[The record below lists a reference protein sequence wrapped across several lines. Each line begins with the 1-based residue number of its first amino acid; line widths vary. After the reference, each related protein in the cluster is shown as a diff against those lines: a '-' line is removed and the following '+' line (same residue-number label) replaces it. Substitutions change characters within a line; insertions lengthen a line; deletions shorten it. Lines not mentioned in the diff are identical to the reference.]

1 MLSVDNTTGETQNN
15 NKTVLTLDGR
25 PGFFF
30 AGLFKI
36 NYLIINN
43 IKSTIF
49 LFYKLYF
56 FVIRQKPSSNCIFKV

>member
-1 MLSVDNTTGETQNN
+1 MYVFNFDSIKKNQSNS
-15 NKTVLTLDGR
+15 KAVLTLDGR

-43 IKSTIF
+43 LKSTIF
-49 LFYKLYF
+49 LFY
-56 FVIRQKPSSNCIFKV
+56 KPSSNCIFKV